1 MLLPDLLDWSSLGV
15 RDMKRFI
22 VRCPVCG
29 IEMDDDIIEDL
40 SGSIPAF
47 VCWECDIIMEA

>member
-1 MLLPDLLDWSSLGV
+1 MLLCDLLDWQSLGV
-15 RDMKRFI
+15 RDMKRFV

-29 IEMDDDIIEDL
+29 IEMDDDIIEDVT
-40 SGSIPAF
+40 GSIPAF